1 MKNKTE
7 KLVVSKILERVYGR
21 SFNEVIYTQGVAVS
35 GRIRLSELSDSQAT
49 VVKDVLSI
57 VSKAMQSKTIKHDFS
72 GQNFAGY
79 VWCEDL
85 FRITAEKSHMRS
97 LVMCADKYEMGSN
110 GGPPFPCDPTFR
122 SEDMFFT
129 SATLGRAYNFT
140 KNRRYSD
147 IIVQYIKDITTQKPD
162 GLFSHNVDATWN
174 WGRSNGF
181 ANLGLLEALYF
192 LRDIENRESYNH
204 IMERYL
210 AHINAITSLQRDNGM
225 WSQVLDRNDAYDEFS
240 VTCMMAYSI
249 ARGLRLGWLGK
260 EYGETLDRAFRGI
273 YERIDESGGLKNVCV
288 GTGVQNSIGDYLNRP
303 AVSGFDHR
311 GGSFALWFIAEYILL
326 TSPK

>member
-110 GGPPFPCDPTFR
+110 G
-122 SEDMFFT
+122 
-129 SATLGRAYNFT
+129 
-140 KNRRYSD
+140 
-147 IIVQYIKDITTQKPD
+147 
-162 GLFSHNVDATWN
+162 
-174 WGRSNGF
+174 
-181 ANLGLLEALYF
+181 
-192 LRDIENRESYNH
+192 
-204 IMERYL
+204 
-210 AHINAITSLQRDNGM
+210 
-225 WSQVLDRNDAYDEFS
+225 
-240 VTCMMAYSI
+240 
-249 ARGLRLGWLGK
+249 
-260 EYGETLDRAFRGI
+260 
-273 YERIDESGGLKNVCV
+273 
-288 GTGVQNSIGDYLNRP
+288 
-303 AVSGFDHR
+303 
-311 GGSFALWFIAEYILL
+311 
-326 TSPK
+326 

>member
-1 MKNKTE
+1 MKDKTE
-7 KLVVSKILERVYGR
+7 KFVVSKILEGVYGR
-21 SFNEVIYTQGVAVS
+21 SFSEVIYTQGVGIS
-35 GRIRLSELSDSQAT
+35 GRIRLSELSDSQAP
-49 VVKDVLSI
+49 VIKDVLAI
-57 VSKAMQSKTIKHDFS
+57 VSKAMKSKTIKHDFS

-85 FRITAEKSHMRS
+85 FRITAEKSHMR
-97 LVMCADKYEMGSN
+97 LLIMCADKYEMRSSGT
-110 GGPPFPCDPTFR
+110 PPFPCDPTFR

-129 SATLGRAYNFT
+129 SATLGRAYNF
-140 KNRRYSD
+140 KKERRYSD
-147 IIVQYIKDITTQKPD
+147 ILVQYIKDISTQKPD
-162 GLFSHNVDATWN
+162 GLFSHNVDASWN

-192 LRDIENRESYNH
+192 LKDIENRESYNH

-210 AHINAITSLQRDNGM
+210 VHINAITSLQRDNGM
-225 WSQVLDRNDAYDEFS
+225 WSQVLDRNDSYDEFS

-260 EYGETLDRAFRGI
+260 EYGETLDRAFGGI
-273 YERIDESGGLKNVCV
+273 YDRIDESGGLKNVCV